1 MTPIRKFHTKASATF
16 FARAFKTLL
25 TFALLLNAAQPAP
38 AQRRDAARG
47 FQGSWNW
54 AVYAESKD
62 ELPPAYRGMEVREV
76 PAYALDLTLRQRGN
90 RLSGTFGVLARYL
103 AKIDEGSFNA
113 RIVNGRA
120 QFRLRSNHGGSA
132 TVVLTLRGDKL
143 IWKRTRTTGN
153 NYFPEEVELRRLKPG
168 EKLPYEADE
177 EDEGRE

>member
-1 MTPIRKFHTKASATF
+1 MTPVRKFHPQSGATI
-16 FARAFKTLL
+16 FARAFKALL

-62 ELPPAYRGMEVREV
+62 ELPPAYRSMEVREV

-90 RLSGTFGVLARYL
+90 RLSGTFGLLARYL
-103 AKIDEGSFNA
+103 AKIDEGDFTA

-132 TVVLTLRGDKL
+132 TVVLKLRGDKL
-143 IWKRTRTTGN
+143 IWKRTRSAGE
-153 NYFPEEVELRRLKPG
+153 NYFPDEVELRRLKPG
-168 EKLPYEADE
+168 ERLPYEADE
-177 EDEGRE
+177 EDDARE

>member
-1 MTPIRKFHTKASATF
+1 MKPVRKFQPRPGATL

-25 TFALLLNAAQPAP
+25 TLALLLNATQPAP

-62 ELPPAYRGMEVREV
+62 ELPPAYRSMEVREV

-90 RLSGTFGVLARYL
+90 RLSGTFGLLARYL

-143 IWKRTRTTGN
+143 IWKRTRSSGE
-153 NYFPEEVELRRLKPG
+153 NYFPDDIELRRLKPG

-177 EDEGRE
+177 EDDGQE